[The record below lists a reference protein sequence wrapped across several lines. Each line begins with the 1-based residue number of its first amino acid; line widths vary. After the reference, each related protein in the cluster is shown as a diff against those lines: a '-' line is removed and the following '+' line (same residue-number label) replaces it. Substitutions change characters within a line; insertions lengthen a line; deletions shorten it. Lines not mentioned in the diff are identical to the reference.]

1 CLVHIAS
8 YAPRSALRAAGQ
20 ARFEAISKVVERLL
34 ITIGYGFLFISESSS
49 IVNYAFIFTTGS
61 LAGLLTSVV
70 LLYKSIPKS
79 NQTIDELGKSWV
91 STKSL
96 LVSALPFAV
105 TLGVLPY
112 ITRIEKFFLA
122 GISLESVAIFHVGQ
136 LAWMA
141 GMIVPIS
148 ISSALLPILG
158 ENRSNPE
165 AFRIEIDK
173 AIIPIKILL
182 VVGFILGS
190 IFVTLILPV
199 AFPEEYTNS
208 ENGLTSLEVFIYLLS
223 GWGFSLL
230 AAPWNS
236 ALKAGEN
243 PWMYTFFITLVV
255 ILATLVA
262 WAFIPSYGLSG
273 AVLSA
278 NITCFLMLSLG
289 ILLSGDFKRAVSGA
303 RKYDWILMISLCV
316 FYPIA
321 WDINKAIAITLAV
334 MIGLKIWIIH
344 KLVNGNLSRES
355 EE

>member
-1 CLVHIAS
+1 
-8 YAPRSALRAAGQ
+8 
-20 ARFEAISKVVERLL
+20 
-34 ITIGYGFLFISESSS
+34 
-49 IVNYAFIFTTGS
+49 
-61 LAGLLTSVV
+61 
-70 LLYKSIPKS
+70 
-79 NQTIDELGKSWV
+79 
-91 STKSL
+91 
-96 LVSALPFAV
+96 
-105 TLGVLPY
+105 
-112 ITRIEKFFLA
+112 
-122 GISLESVAIFHVGQ
+122 
-136 LAWMA
+136 M
-141 GMIVPIS
+141 
-148 ISSALLPILG
+148 
-158 ENRSNPE
+158 
-165 AFRIEIDK
+165 
-173 AIIPIKILL
+173 
-182 VVGFILGS
+182 
-190 IFVTLILPV
+190 

-243 PWMYTFFITLVV
+243 PWMYTLFITLVV

-262 WAFIPSYGLSG
+262 WAFIPNYGLSG

-289 ILLSGDFKRAVSGA
+289 ILLSGDFKRAVSRS

-321 WDINKAIAITLAV
+321 WDINKALAITLAL

-344 KLVNGNLSRES
+344 KLVNGNSSRDS

>member
-1 CLVHIAS
+1 MRVCQPSFLETVLIVQNVLRKAVKKVWKLQIIVAIPFVIIGLPCVILLNNAPTELIILAAFICLVHIAS
-8 YAPRSALRAAGQ
+8 YAPRTALRAAGQ

-34 ITIGYGFLFISESSS
+34 ITIGYGILFISDSSS
-49 IVNYAFIFTTGS
+49 ILNYALVFTLGS
-61 LAGLLTSVV
+61 LAGLLTSIF
-70 LLYKSIPKS
+70 LLYKSIPQS
-79 NQTIDELGKSWV
+79 NERIDELGKSWV

-96 LVSALPFAV
+96 VVSALPFAV

-165 AFRIEIDK
+165 RFRKEIDK

-182 VVGFILGS
+182 VAGFILGS

-208 ENGLTSLEVFIYLLS
+208 DKWFDFTRCFHLSVVRMGLLLTSSTME
-223 GWGFSLL
+223 
-230 AAPWNS
+230 
-236 ALKAGEN
+236 
-243 PWMYTFFITLVV
+243 
-255 ILATLVA
+255 
-262 WAFIPSYGLSG
+262 
-273 AVLSA
+273 
-278 NITCFLMLSLG
+278 
-289 ILLSGDFKRAVSGA
+289 
-303 RKYDWILMISLCV
+303 
-316 FYPIA
+316 
-321 WDINKAIAITLAV
+321 
-334 MIGLKIWIIH
+334 
-344 KLVNGNLSRES
+344 
-355 EE
+355 